1 MCLRIF
7 KKFYPI
13 FNFSEDSEEK
23 EGKTAMTEILTPLKC
38 EEPVDVVFMVDGSDS
53 VTARDWPIV
62 LEVISIMKI

>member
-1 MCLRIF
+1 MSGNFRNL
-7 KKFYPI
+7 KSI

-62 LEVISIMKI
+62 LEVISKMKI